1 MDDKKEL
8 IPRDILV
15 SLSKDDEKAFE
26 YIYWKYNSHI
36 YNFAKSLLYSE
47 DIAENVTQNV
57 FMKIWE
63 RRHDIN
69 PEQNFNAY
77 LFTIAR
83 NMVYKETEH
92 MLSSEKYVEEY
103 ENDAP
108 DFSTEQ
114 TLDYHFTDEYYHSLV
129 EELPPARREIFK
141 LSRFKR
147 LSNKEIALRLS
158 VSEKTVETQIYRATC
173 FLKQKLLT
181 EEGLGMFI
189 MLMLSQ
195 NN

>member
-1 MDDKKEL
+1 MDNKTEL
-8 IPRDILV
+8 IPKDILFR
-15 SLSKDDEKAFE
+15 LSKDDEKAFE

-36 YNFAKSLLYSE
+36 YNFANSLLYSE

-63 RRHDIN
+63 KRHDID
-69 PEQNFNAY
+69 PDQNFNAY

-83 NMVYKETEH
+83 NMVYKETEQR
-92 MLSSEKYVEEY
+92 LTSEQYVDEY

-114 TLDYHFTDEYYHSLV
+114 TLDYHFTDEYYHRLV

-141 LSRFKR
+141 LSRFKK
-147 LSNKEIALRLS
+147 LSNKEIASLLS
-158 VSEKTVETQIYRATC
+158 ISEKTVETQLYRATG

-189 MLMLSQ
+189 MLLIVQ

>member
-1 MDDKKEL
+1 MDNKTEL
-8 IPRDILV
+8 IPKDILFR
-15 SLSKDDEKAFE
+15 LSKDDEKAFE

-36 YNFAKSLLYSE
+36 YNFANSLLYSE

-63 RRHDIN
+63 KRHDID
-69 PEQNFNAY
+69 PDQNFNAY

-83 NMVYKETEH
+83 NMVYKETEQRL
-92 MLSSEKYVEEY
+92 MSEQYVDEY

-114 TLDYHFTDEYYHSLV
+114 TLGYHFTDEYYHRLV

-141 LSRFKR
+141 LSRFKK
-147 LSNKEIALRLS
+147 LSNKEIASLLS
-158 VSEKTVETQIYRATC
+158 ISEKTVETQLYRATG

-189 MLMLSQ
+189 MLLIVQ

>member
-83 NMVYKETEH
+83 NMVYKEAEH